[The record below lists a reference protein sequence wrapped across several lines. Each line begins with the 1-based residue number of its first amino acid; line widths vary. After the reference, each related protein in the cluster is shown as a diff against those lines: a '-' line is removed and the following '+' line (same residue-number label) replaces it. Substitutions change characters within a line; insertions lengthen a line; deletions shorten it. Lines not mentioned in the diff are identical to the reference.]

1 MSNVLTCKAL
11 KLICGE
17 DIRYFELAEVIYL
30 TRMKKLYVCLG
41 RHSIYLLKRNLRKT
55 ISGGKLKYSQ
65 IEGIYEDTSKDTR
78 FLILF
83 DNEDG
88 KVWID
93 DKIII
98 NCLNRCML
106 CNYLE
111 MAWRSDHAFRTGKYY
126 DFPRFGINLSEVGR
140 LVESSKKRNERFK
153 KVKSIMV
160 WRINSGENN
169 AHRFD
174 TSKCVGLLDERTLIA
189 IQNQL
194 KSVEEGYTTT
204 IFPLTKVEEFQDYRR
219 YHFDGYFFF
228 AKQGFENKATQS
240 YSSQTG
246 SYVSYNGVEIDINVH
261 PQIFLNQK
269 KPNTNNTQTRES
281 KEAETKGSSNIGSSL
296 YNVAQE
302 YVRFLSNM
310 YTSQTYSVYLNGQYN
325 KKMNLSDDIS
335 TWSCWEI
342 FIKTTRA
349 SIACIIMR
357 RCYIPPTLDS
367 YQDISVT
374 YSCSYKDMRYFNITD
389 RDLLRECRLTADS
402 ISPISQHHTL
412 YTEFIQSQL
421 DTLLFDEF
429 SYSWISTNIKLHPVF
444 RTGARSFLKSI
455 LQMLDKANILA
466 DRDLIEEIDL
476 LEKSGT
482 SRYDSENETKVEVF
496 EDPMA
501 CIHEMLSQI
510 SGIDKFSRNVV
521 ERQKLHFFELRLA
534 RYLSY
539 CIDGG
544 LLGAKFI
551 IEDLVSSIGMTSRNV
566 DSKIRQVLD
575 YLLHVRSKDMTEDYT
590 QLKLVNL
597 LQDPG
602 FVKEYC
608 FVPSVMARFVN
619 SGYCARLVPA
629 GKEAL
634 YVEFLMNLLTLPA
647 KNNFGQRSQ
656 LRISILQQVLHATGD
671 SIKRDYYIQMIPLL
685 VEIFSGNEVDDDN
698 TGSKYSG
705 AILLNLCF
713 SNDVL
718 KGELVKAG
726 VSSAIIKKLRKR
738 DDLQLTKICLSLIVN
753 ISKDPSHR
761 QVLIADGILPIIA
774 DALHESLENFR
785 PLNQELILQRNRGQ
799 NQHIVNSTQ
808 SSDWDV
814 LPIILGVIGQLSNE
828 NDVKN
833 MFVSNW
839 CVLDHMLYL
848 FHNLEVYVGSNNDI
862 ICKIIFCIKQLS
874 GSNWI
879 VQLRVGKHCIPTLI
893 EIISTPTNK
902 KERREV
908 STTKFIQYYSY
919 WVPSQTVS
927 SSSDSSIFL
936 SGINGDVIFHSLLLL
951 ETLSHY
957 HPNCIEMVSCGI
969 ENALDLCLESYCV
982 DTIVIK
988 LNYLKDIV
996 RKVALANISLQ

>member
-11 KLICGE
+11 KIICGE

-41 RHSIYLLKRNLRKT
+41 RHSIYLLKRNLRKK
-55 ISGGKLKYSQ
+55 ISGGRLKYSQ

-83 DNEDG
+83 DKEKDG
-88 KVWID
+88 VWVD
-93 DKIII
+93 DKLIIS
-98 NCLNRCML
+98 CLNRCML

-111 MAWRSDHAFRTGKYY
+111 MAWRSDHAYRTGKYY
-126 DFPRFGINLSEVGR
+126 DFPRFGINLSEIGKAIDA
-140 LVESSKKRNERFK
+140 SSRKSGGFK

-160 WRINSGENN
+160 WKINSGDNN
-169 AHRFD
+169 KCRFQA
-174 TSKCVGLLDERTLIA
+174 SKCAGVLDEVTQIA
-189 IQNQL
+189 IHRQL
-194 KSVEEGYTTT
+194 TSVEEGYAST
-204 IFPLTKVEEFQDYRR
+204 IFPLAKIEEFQDYRK
-219 YHFDGYFFF
+219 YTFDCYFFF
-228 AKQGFENKATQS
+228 AKQGFENKTTQS

-269 KPNTNNTQTRES
+269 KPNTNNTQTREG
-281 KEAETKGSSNIGSSL
+281 KGAEAKGNSNIGSSL

-310 YTSQTYSVYLNGQYN
+310 STDQTYSVYINEQYN

-342 FIKTTRA
+342 FIKTTRK
-349 SIACIIMR
+349 SIACIILR

-367 YQDISVT
+367 YQDISVI
-374 YSCSYKDMRYFNITD
+374 YSCSYKDMKYFNLTD
-389 RDLLRECRLTADS
+389 RDILRECRLTADS
-402 ISPISQHHTL
+402 FSPISQHHTL

-421 DTLLFDEF
+421 DTLLLDEF

-444 RTGARSFLKSI
+444 KIGARSFLKSI
-455 LQMLDKANILA
+455 LKMLDKANVLVES
-466 DRDLIEEIDL
+466 DLIEEIDL
-476 LEKSGT
+476 LEKSGS
-482 SRYDSENETKVEVF
+482 SRYDPENETKVEVF

-501 CIHEMLSQI
+501 CIHEMLSQV
-510 SGIDKFSRNVV
+510 SGIDKFSRSIV

-544 LLGAKFI
+544 LLGARFI
-551 IEDLVSSIGMTSRNV
+551 IEDLVSSIGLTNRNV

-597 LQDPG
+597 LQDPK
-602 FVKEYC
+602 FVREYC

-619 SGYCARLVPA
+619 SGYCARLIPA
-629 GKEAL
+629 GREDL
-634 YVEFLMNLLTLPA
+634 YIEFLMNLLALPV
-647 KNNFGQRSQ
+647 KNNFGQISQ
-656 LRISILQQVLHATGD
+656 LRTSILQQVLHATGD
-671 SIKRDYYIQMIPLL
+671 SKKRDYYVQMIPLL
-685 VEIFSGNEVDDDN
+685 VEIFSGNDMEDDN
-698 TGSKYSG
+698 TGSKYAG
-705 AILLNLCF
+705 ATLLNLCF

-718 KGELVKAG
+718 KSELVKAG
-726 VSSAIIKKLRKR
+726 LSAAIVKKLRKR
-738 DDLQLTKICLSLIVN
+738 DDLQLTKICLSLVVN

-761 QVLIADGILPIIA
+761 QVLISDGILPIIA
-774 DALHESLENFR
+774 DTLHETLENFR
-785 PLNQELILQRNRGQ
+785 PLNQDLVFQRRNQGQ
-799 NQHIVNSTQ
+799 HVHSTQ
-808 SSDWDV
+808 HSDWDI
-814 LPIILGVIGQLSNE
+814 LPIVLGVIGQLSNE
-828 NDVKN
+828 NDVKS

-839 CVLDHMLYL
+839 CVLDYILYL
-848 FHNLEVYVGSNNDI
+848 FHNLETYVGNNDI
-862 ICKIIFCIKQLS
+862 ICKIIFCIKQLCS
-874 GSNWI
+874 SNWV

-893 EIISTPTNK
+893 EIISTPINK

-908 STTKFIQYYSY
+908 STIKFIQYYSY
-919 WVPSQTVS
+919 WVPFQTKS
-927 SSSDSSIFL
+927 NDKDSSIFL
-936 SGINGDVIFHSLLLL
+936 SGINGDVIFHSILLL

-957 HPNCIEMVSCGI
+957 HPNCVEMVSCGI
-969 ENALDLCLESYCV
+969 ETALDLCLESYCV

-988 LNYLKDIV
+988 LNYLKEII
-996 RKVALANISLQ
+996 RKVTQKLTPS

>member
-11 KLICGE
+11 KIICGE

-41 RHSIYLLKRNLRKT
+41 RHSIYLLKRNLRRI
-55 ISGGKLKYSQ
+55 ISGGRLKYSQ

-83 DNEDG
+83 DNEKDEIW
-88 KVWID
+88 VD
-93 DKIII
+93 DKLII
-98 NCLNRCML
+98 NCLNRCMF

-111 MAWRSDHAFRTGKYY
+111 MAWRSDHAYRTGKYY
-126 DFPRFGINLSEVGR
+126 DFPRFGINLSEIGKAIDV
-140 LVESSKKRNERFK
+140 SKGKNYGFK

-160 WRINSGENN
+160 WRINSGENKN
-169 AHRFD
+169 KYRFE
-174 TSKCVGLLDERTLIA
+174 TNKCAGILDQETQIA
-189 IQNQL
+189 IHKQL
-194 KSVEEGYTTT
+194 TTVEEGYSST
-204 IFPLTKVEEFQDYRR
+204 IFPLTKIEEFLDYRK
-219 YHFDGYFFF
+219 YTFDDYFFF

-240 YSSQTG
+240 YNSQTG

-281 KEAETKGSSNIGSSL
+281 KGAETKGNTNIGGSL

-310 YTSQTYSVYLNGQYN
+310 STDQTYSVYLNEQYN

-342 FIKTTRA
+342 FIKTTRM

-367 YQDISVT
+367 YQDISVI
-374 YSCSYKDMRYFNITD
+374 YSCSYKDMKYFNLTD
-389 RDLLRECRLTADS
+389 RDILRECRLTADS
-402 ISPISQHHTL
+402 FSPISQHHTL

-444 RTGARSFLKSI
+444 KLGARSFLKSI
-455 LQMLDKANILA
+455 LKMLDKANILA
-466 DRDLIEEIDL
+466 ENDLIEEIDL
-476 LEKSGT
+476 LEKSGA
-482 SRYDSENETKVEVF
+482 SRYDPENETKVEVF

-510 SGIDKFSRNVV
+510 SGIDKFSRNIV

-597 LQDPG
+597 LQDPK
-602 FVKEYC
+602 FVREYC

-619 SGYCARLVPA
+619 SGYCARLIPE
-629 GKEAL
+629 GKENL
-634 YVEFLMNLLTLPA
+634 YIEFLMNLLTLPA
-647 KNNFGQRSQ
+647 KNNFGQISQ
-656 LRISILQQVLHATGD
+656 LRMSILQQVLHATGD
-671 SIKRDYYIQMIPLL
+671 SKKRDYYAQMIPLL
-685 VEIFSGNEVDDDN
+685 VEIFSGNDMEDDN
-698 TGSKYSG
+698 TGSKYAG
-705 AILLNLCF
+705 ATLLNICF

-718 KGELVKAG
+718 KSELVKAG
-726 VSSAIIKKLRKR
+726 LSGAIIKKLQKR
-738 DDLQLTKICLSLIVN
+738 DDLQLTKICLSLVVN

-761 QVLIADGILPIIA
+761 QVLIADGILPVIA
-774 DALHESLENFR
+774 DTLHDTLEHFR
-785 PLNQELILQRNRGQ
+785 PLCQDLVFQRNRNQG
-799 NQHIVNSTQ
+799 QHIYSTQ
-808 SSDWDV
+808 NSDWDI

-839 CVLDHMLYL
+839 CVLDYILYL
-848 FHNLEVYVGSNNDI
+848 FHNLEIYVGSNNDI
-862 ICKIIFCIKQLS
+862 VCKIIFCIKQLCS
-874 GSNWI
+874 SNWI
-879 VQLRVGKHCIPTLI
+879 VQLRVGRHCIPTLI
-893 EIISTPTNK
+893 EIISTPINK

-908 STTKFIQYYSY
+908 STIKFIQYYSY
-919 WVPSQTVS
+919 WAPFQTIS
-927 SSSDSSIFL
+927 NDKDSSVFL
-936 SGINGDVIFHSLLLL
+936 SGINGDIVFHSILLL

-957 HPNCIEMVSCGI
+957 HPNCLEMVSCGI

-988 LNYLKDIV
+988 LNYLKEVI
-996 RKVALANISLQ
+996 RKVTQKLIPS